1 MEASQ
6 YEPSHL
12 FELALQQQWPAILLG
27 VAVSAIAWLDRIE
40 RIPAALRVRTAWASS
55 PGMLIAAPI
64 YLWGSRSAFESIY
77 VMNSMARSG
86 LASPQSWINYIWPV
100 YYAQFLALLAVLLP
114 GFFTAMVSRV
124 PIKTRDVVGIA
135 WAVGAVALD
144 SLIVLRMV
152 TPVPMR

>member
-1 MEASQ
+1 MEATQ
-6 YEPSHL
+6 YAPAHL

-27 VAVSAIAWLDRIE
+27 VAVSTISWLNRIG
-40 RIPAALRVRTAWASS
+40 RIPAALRARTAWASS

-64 YLWGSRSAFESIY
+64 YLWGSRSAFESIF
-77 VMNSMARSG
+77 VMDSMARMG
-86 LASPQSWINYIWPV
+86 LASPQSWVNYIWPV
-100 YYAQFLALLAVLLP
+100 YYAQFLALLAVLAP
-114 GFFTAMVSRV
+114 GFLTAVVSKV
-124 PIKTRDVVGIA
+124 PIKTRDAAGVA